1 MQFYK
6 ERILNAAQLKRL
18 SEHKYSC
25 TSASILDAWLQPWW
39 CWLVSKTPLWLAP
52 NLITIL
58 GLIVN
63 IVTTLI
69 LVWYSPDARQEPPQ
83 WAFAL
88 CALGVFVY
96 QSLDA
101 IDGKQ
106 ARRTGSQS
114 PLGELFDHGCDSI
127 STVFIALGACIAV
140 KLGEYPTWMFFQ
152 CFCAMTLF
160 YCAHWQAYVTG
171 TLKMGRIDV
180 TEAQYTIIG
189 IHLISATLGPD
200 AWATKIGSLEARYSL
215 GGAAVLGATLTLGAL
230 GAAIA
235 RGGVGKN
242 GSTVAIQGLDIPLRL
257 IACTLTFSTALYFV
271 VNFAASFRHRGCG
284 KNGSTVAVRHMH
296 MHAHVAMHMSHVM
309 HIMRWLRLPST
320 GVGLNL
326 LSNYAVVL
334 VTGTIVLGYVKV
346 IMKGGVGRNGSTVAV
361 RVLLSPI
368 GDTIRLKA
376 CLFPVEAARVYLPSK
391 IKLQPLYFQGTSILS
406 PVIPFSLVVVPAF
419 IIFQKSESQVY
430 ENHPAL
436 YIIAFGM
443 VTAKVTNRLVVAH
456 MTKSE
461 MEYYDW
467 SLLGPAMLFLNQYF
481 NHALP
486 EYYVLWLCT
495 IWVVVELIR
504 YCGQI
509 CLEICDHLHISL
521 FRITR
526 QTPAT
531 ASPHDKNGTNR
542 GRRAKRVPA

>member
-6 ERILNAAQLKRL
+6 ERILNAAQLKKL

-25 TSASILDAWLQPWW
+25 TSSSILDAWLQPWW

-69 LVWYSPDARQEPPQ
+69 LIWYSPDARTDPPR
-83 WAFAL
+83 WACL
-88 CALGVFVY
+88 VCALGVFVY

-127 STVFIALGACIAV
+127 STVFIAIGACTAV
-140 KLGEYPTWMFFQ
+140 NLGEYPTWMFFQ

-171 TLKMGRIDV
+171 TLRMGRIDV
-180 TEAQYTIIG
+180 TEAQYSIIA
-189 IHLISATLGPD
+189 IHLVSATLG
-200 AWATKIGSLEARYSL
+200 ARFWSTQIGGGVELRYSL
-215 GGAAVLGATLTLGAL
+215 ALCAVAGVALTLASL
-230 GAAIA
+230 AAAIL

-242 GSTVAIQGLDIPLRL
+242 GSTVA
-257 IACTLTFSTALYFV
+257 
-271 VNFAASFRHRGCG
+271 
-284 KNGSTVAVRHMH
+284 
-296 MHAHVAMHMSHVM
+296 
-309 HIMRWLRLPST
+309 
-320 GVGLNL
+320 
-326 LSNYAVVL
+326 
-334 VTGTIVLGYVKV
+334 
-346 IMKGGVGRNGSTVAV
+346 
-361 RVLLSPI
+361 
-368 GDTIRLKA
+368 
-376 CLFPVEAARVYLPSK
+376 
-391 IKLQPLYFQGTSILS
+391 GTSILS

-419 IIFQKSESQVY
+419 IIFQKSESHVY

-436 YIIAFGM
+436 YILAFGM
-443 VTAKVTNRLVVAH
+443 VAAKVTNRLVVAH

-461 MEYYDW
+461 MDLYDW

-481 NHALP
+481 NNAIP

-495 IWVVVELIR
+495 IWVCVDLVR
-504 YCGQI
+504 YCGQV
-509 CLEICDHLHISL
+509 CTEICAHLRIAL
-521 FRITR
+521 FRIPSPPR
-526 QTPAT
+526 GPGPGPA
-531 ASPHDKNGTNR
+531 APLAPAAPAPANGTARR
-542 GRRAKRVPA
+542 GSALTSDSENSESEDSAPLLNNDSIS

>member
-58 GLIVN
+58 GLIIN

-69 LVWYSPDARQEPPQ
+69 LVWYSPDARQDPPR
-83 WAFAL
+83 WACAV

-180 TEAQYTIIG
+180 TEAQYAIII
-189 IHLISATLGPD
+189 IHLISATLGPE
-200 AWATKIGSLEARYSL
+200 AWAAQLPTINISVNLLSNY
-215 GGAAVLGATLTLGAL
+215 AVVLMTVFLVFGYVKV
-230 GAAIA
+230 IM

-242 GSTVAIQGLDIPLRL
+242 GSTVA
-257 IACTLTFSTALYFV
+257 
-271 VNFAASFRHRGCG
+271 
-284 KNGSTVAVRHMH
+284 
-296 MHAHVAMHMSHVM
+296 
-309 HIMRWLRLPST
+309 
-320 GVGLNL
+320 
-326 LSNYAVVL
+326 
-334 VTGTIVLGYVKV
+334 
-346 IMKGGVGRNGSTVAV
+346 
-361 RVLLSPI
+361 
-368 GDTIRLKA
+368 
-376 CLFPVEAARVYLPSK
+376 
-391 IKLQPLYFQGTSILS
+391 GTSILS
-406 PVIPFSLVVVPAF
+406 PVIPFSFVVVPAF

-436 YIIAFGM
+436 YILAFGM
-443 VTAKVTNRLVVAH
+443 VAAKVTNRLVVAH

-467 SLLGPAMLFLNQYF
+467 SMLGPAMLFLNQYF
-481 NHALP
+481 NNALP

-495 IWVVVELIR
+495 VWVCIELVR

-509 CLEICDHLHISL
+509 CLEICEHLHIQL
-521 FRITR
+521 FRIASPPRAKPAADRNGTHAR
-526 QTPAT
+526 RLNTPARR
-531 ASPHDKNGTNR
+531 PHT
-542 GRRAKRVPA
+542 

>member
-69 LVWYSPDARQEPPQ
+69 LVWYSPDARQDPPR
-83 WAFAL
+83 WACAL
-88 CALGVFVY
+88 CALGVFIY

-180 TEAQYTIIG
+180 TEAQYSIIG
-189 IHLISATLGPD
+189 IHLVSAILGPSF
-200 AWATKIGSLEARYSL
+200 WATQVGGGLEVRYSL
-215 GGAAVLGATLTLGAL
+215 ALVAIAGAFLTVASLA
-230 GAAIA
+230 AAIIS
-235 RGGVGKN
+235 GGVGKN
-242 GSTVAIQGLDIPLRL
+242 GSTVA
-257 IACTLTFSTALYFV
+257 
-271 VNFAASFRHRGCG
+271 
-284 KNGSTVAVRHMH
+284 
-296 MHAHVAMHMSHVM
+296 
-309 HIMRWLRLPST
+309 
-320 GVGLNL
+320 
-326 LSNYAVVL
+326 
-334 VTGTIVLGYVKV
+334 
-346 IMKGGVGRNGSTVAV
+346 
-361 RVLLSPI
+361 
-368 GDTIRLKA
+368 
-376 CLFPVEAARVYLPSK
+376 
-391 IKLQPLYFQGTSILS
+391 GTSILS

-419 IIFQKSESQVY
+419 IIFQKSESHVY
-430 ENHPAL
+430 ENHPSL
-436 YIIAFGM
+436 YIMAFGM
-443 VTAKVTNRLVVAH
+443 VAAKVTNRLVVAH

-481 NHALP
+481 NNALP
-486 EYYVLWLCT
+486 EYWVLWLCT
-495 IWVVVELIR
+495 IWVCVDLVR

-509 CLEICDHLHISL
+509 CLEICEHLKIQL
-521 FRITR
+521 FRIPY
-526 QTPAT
+526 PAVGVAPPKPPADRNGVRCRAVFT
-531 ASPHDKNGTNR
+531 ATTAAYQRP
-542 GRRAKRVPA
+542 PAILAL

>member
-1 MQFYK
+1 MQFHK
-6 ERILNAAQLKRL
+6 ERILSAAQLKRL

-69 LVWYSPDARQEPPQ
+69 LVWYSPDARQEPPR
-83 WAFAL
+83 WACAL

-171 TLKMGRIDV
+171 TLRMGRIDV
-180 TEAQYTIIG
+180 TEAQYAIIL
-189 IHLISATLGPD
+189 IHLVSATIGAD
-200 AWATKIGSLEARYSL
+200 FWATQVGSLEMRYSL
-215 GGAAVLGATLTLGAL
+215 AGAGVAGTAFTMTAL

-235 RGGVGKN
+235 AGGVGKNGSTVALPINISLNLISNYGVLLTSAYLAYGYVNVIMRGGVGKN
-242 GSTVAIQGLDIPLRL
+242 GSTVA
-257 IACTLTFSTALYFV
+257 
-271 VNFAASFRHRGCG
+271 
-284 KNGSTVAVRHMH
+284 
-296 MHAHVAMHMSHVM
+296 
-309 HIMRWLRLPST
+309 
-320 GVGLNL
+320 
-326 LSNYAVVL
+326 
-334 VTGTIVLGYVKV
+334 
-346 IMKGGVGRNGSTVAV
+346 
-361 RVLLSPI
+361 
-368 GDTIRLKA
+368 
-376 CLFPVEAARVYLPSK
+376 
-391 IKLQPLYFQGTSILS
+391 GTSIVS
-406 PVIPFSLVVVPAF
+406 PVIPFALVVVPAF

-430 ENHPAL
+430 ENHPSL

-443 VTAKVTNRLVVAH
+443 VAAKVTNRLVVAH

-481 NHALP
+481 NNAIP
-486 EYYVLWLCT
+486 EYYVLWLCA
-495 IWVVVELIR
+495 IWVIVDLMR

-509 CLEICDHLHISL
+509 CLEICAHLKIQL
-521 FRITR
+521 FRISALP
-526 QTPAT
+526 PAP
-531 ASPHDKNGTNR
+531 AAAPPRAANNVSSDSDKSE
-542 GRRAKRVPA
+542 AEDAVPLLNDTDS

>member
-6 ERILNAAQLKRL
+6 EKKILNAAQLKRL

-25 TSASILDAWLQPWW
+25 TSDSILDALLQPWW

-69 LVWYSPDARQEPPQ
+69 LVWYSPDARQNPPG
-83 WAFAL
+83 WSFAL
-88 CALGVFVY
+88 CALGVFIY

-140 KLGEYPTWMFFQ
+140 RLGEYPTWMFFQ
-152 CFCAMTLF
+152 CVCAMTLF

-180 TEAQYTIIG
+180 TEAQYSIIA
-189 IHLISATLGPD
+189 IHLVSATLGPD
-200 AWATKIGSLEARYSL
+200 FWSTQIPSIDTGINLLSNY
-215 GGAAVLGATLTLGAL
+215 GVIAL
-230 GAAIA
+230 SAYLIVGYVNVIMK
-235 RGGVGKN
+235 GGVGKN
-242 GSTVAIQGLDIPLRL
+242 GSTVA
-257 IACTLTFSTALYFV
+257 
-271 VNFAASFRHRGCG
+271 
-284 KNGSTVAVRHMH
+284 
-296 MHAHVAMHMSHVM
+296 
-309 HIMRWLRLPST
+309 
-320 GVGLNL
+320 
-326 LSNYAVVL
+326 
-334 VTGTIVLGYVKV
+334 
-346 IMKGGVGRNGSTVAV
+346 
-361 RVLLSPI
+361 
-368 GDTIRLKA
+368 
-376 CLFPVEAARVYLPSK
+376 
-391 IKLQPLYFQGTSILS
+391 GTSILS

-436 YIIAFGM
+436 YILAFGM
-443 VTAKVTNRLVVAH
+443 VAAKVTNRLVVAH

-481 NHALP
+481 NNAIP

-495 IWVVVELIR
+495 VWVCVDLVR

-509 CLEICDHLHISL
+509 CLEICEHLKIQL
-521 FRITR
+521 FRI
-526 QTPAT
+526 PA
-531 ASPHDKNGTNR
+531 AGAAPPDRNGTAA
-542 GRRAKRVPA
+542 RRQPPRHAKRPQHS

>member
-235 RGGVGKN
+235 KGGVGKN
-242 GSTVAIQGLDIPLRL
+242 GSTVAIHGLDIPVRL
-257 IACTLTFSTALYFV
+257 FTCTLTFSTALYFV

-284 KNGSTVAVRHMH
+284 KNGSTVA
-296 MHAHVAMHMSHVM
+296 
-309 HIMRWLRLPST
+309 LPST

-346 IMKGGVGRNGSTVAV
+346 IMKGGVGRNGSTVA
-361 RVLLSPI
+361 
-368 GDTIRLKA
+368 
-376 CLFPVEAARVYLPSK
+376 
-391 IKLQPLYFQGTSILS
+391 GTSILS

-526 QTPAT
+526 QSPAT

>member
-25 TSASILDAWLQPWW
+25 TSASVLDAWLQPWW

-69 LVWYSPDARQEPPQ
+69 LVWYSPDARQDPPR
-83 WAFAL
+83 WACAL

-180 TEAQYTIIG
+180 TEAQFSIIG
-189 IHLISATLGPD
+189 IHLISAVLGPD
-200 AWATKIGSLEARYSL
+200 FWSTQVGGGLEIRYS
-215 GGAAVLGATLTLGAL
+215 VAL
-230 GAAIA
+230 AAIVGA
-235 RGGVGKN
+235 FLTIGTLAAAIVSGGVGKN
-242 GSTVAIQGLDIPLRL
+242 GSTVA
-257 IACTLTFSTALYFV
+257 
-271 VNFAASFRHRGCG
+271 
-284 KNGSTVAVRHMH
+284 
-296 MHAHVAMHMSHVM
+296 
-309 HIMRWLRLPST
+309 
-320 GVGLNL
+320 
-326 LSNYAVVL
+326 
-334 VTGTIVLGYVKV
+334 
-346 IMKGGVGRNGSTVAV
+346 
-361 RVLLSPI
+361 
-368 GDTIRLKA
+368 
-376 CLFPVEAARVYLPSK
+376 
-391 IKLQPLYFQGTSILS
+391 GTSILS

-419 IIFQKSESQVY
+419 IIFQKSESHVY

-436 YIIAFGM
+436 YILAFGM
-443 VTAKVTNRLVVAH
+443 VTAKVTNKLVVAH

-481 NHALP
+481 NNALP
-486 EYYVLWLCT
+486 EYWVLWLCT
-495 IWVVVELIR
+495 VWVCGELVR
-504 YCGQI
+504 YCGQV
-509 CLEICDHLHISL
+509 CREICDHLDIQL
-521 FRITR
+521 FRIPR
-526 QTPAT
+526 AAPAP
-531 ASPHDKNGTNR
+531 AS
-542 GRRAKRVPA
+542 ASAPAHSKAAPDRNAPCEPDRSDAEDTEPLLNNNSIS

>member
-6 ERILNAAQLKRL
+6 DRILNAAQLKRL

-69 LVWYSPDARQEPPQ
+69 LVWYSPDARQEPPR
-83 WAFAL
+83 WACAL

-180 TEAQYTIIG
+180 TEAQYAIIG
-189 IHLISATLGPD
+189 IHLVSAILGPA
-200 AWATKIGSLEARYSL
+200 AWTSKILGIQCGLYAT
-215 GGAAVLGATLTLGAL
+215 AVSFA
-230 GAAIA
+230 AAIYFTINFA
-235 RGGVGKN
+235 STFRDRGCGKNGSTVAIPTVNQSLNLVSNYGVVLVTLALVFSYVKVIMKGGVGKN
-242 GSTVAIQGLDIPLRL
+242 GSTVA
-257 IACTLTFSTALYFV
+257 
-271 VNFAASFRHRGCG
+271 
-284 KNGSTVAVRHMH
+284 
-296 MHAHVAMHMSHVM
+296 
-309 HIMRWLRLPST
+309 
-320 GVGLNL
+320 
-326 LSNYAVVL
+326 
-334 VTGTIVLGYVKV
+334 
-346 IMKGGVGRNGSTVAV
+346 
-361 RVLLSPI
+361 
-368 GDTIRLKA
+368 
-376 CLFPVEAARVYLPSK
+376 
-391 IKLQPLYFQGTSILS
+391 GTSILS

-419 IIFQKSESQVY
+419 IIFQKSESHVY

-436 YIIAFGM
+436 YILAFGM
-443 VTAKVTNRLVVAH
+443 VAAKVTNRLVVAH

-481 NHALP
+481 NNAIP

-495 IWVVVELIR
+495 VWVCADLIR

-509 CLEICDHLHISL
+509 CLEICDHLKIRL
-521 FRITR
+521 FRIPYP
-526 QTPAT
+526 PAP
-531 ASPHDKNGTNR
+531 ASPKHTERNGFRELLIGIDGCDCLVLIKFGDTIVTKYNKYTLSTDSEKSENEDS
-542 GRRAKRVPA
+542 APLLNNNSIT

>member
-200 AWATKIGSLEARYSL
+200 AWATK
-215 GGAAVLGATLTLGAL
+215 
-230 GAAIA
+230 
-235 RGGVGKN
+235 
-242 GSTVAIQGLDIPLRL
+242 
-257 IACTLTFSTALYFV
+257 
-271 VNFAASFRHRGCG
+271 
-284 KNGSTVAVRHMH
+284 
-296 MHAHVAMHMSHVM
+296 
-309 HIMRWLRLPST
+309 LPST

-346 IMKGGVGRNGSTVAV
+346 IMKGGVGRNGSTVA
-361 RVLLSPI
+361 
-368 GDTIRLKA
+368 
-376 CLFPVEAARVYLPSK
+376 
-391 IKLQPLYFQGTSILS
+391 GTSILS

-526 QTPAT
+526 QSPAT
-531 ASPHDKNGTNR
+531 ASPHDKNVCVFITVSSESEKSESEDVAPLINNNSIS
-542 GRRAKRVPA
+542 

>member
-58 GLIVN
+58 GLIIN

-69 LVWYSPDARQEPPQ
+69 LVWYSPDAKSDPPR
-83 WAFAL
+83 WACFL
-88 CALGVFVY
+88 CALGVFIY

-127 STVFIALGACIAV
+127 STVFIAVGACTAV
-140 KLGEYPTWMFFQ
+140 RLGEYPTWMFFQ

-180 TEAQYTIIG
+180 TEAQYSIIL
-189 IHLISATLGPD
+189 IHLVSAILGPQI
-200 AWATKIGSLEARYSL
+200 WSVQVWSGLEMRYSV
-215 GGAAVLGATLTLGAL
+215 GAAAVLAATLTLGAL
-230 GAAIA
+230 AAAILA
-235 RGGVGKN
+235 GGVGKNGSTVAVPPLHVEFIVVSNCALVSLAAYLIVGYARLITRGGVGKN
-242 GSTVAIQGLDIPLRL
+242 GSTVA
-257 IACTLTFSTALYFV
+257 
-271 VNFAASFRHRGCG
+271 
-284 KNGSTVAVRHMH
+284 
-296 MHAHVAMHMSHVM
+296 
-309 HIMRWLRLPST
+309 
-320 GVGLNL
+320 
-326 LSNYAVVL
+326 
-334 VTGTIVLGYVKV
+334 
-346 IMKGGVGRNGSTVAV
+346 
-361 RVLLSPI
+361 
-368 GDTIRLKA
+368 
-376 CLFPVEAARVYLPSK
+376 
-391 IKLQPLYFQGTSILS
+391 GTSILS

-419 IIFQKSESQVY
+419 IIFQKSESLVY
-430 ENHPAL
+430 ETHPIL
-436 YIIAFGM
+436 YILTFGM
-443 VTAKVTNRLVVAH
+443 VAAKVTNRLVVAH

-461 MEYYDW
+461 MQYYDW

-481 NHALP
+481 NNAIP
-486 EYYVLWLCT
+486 EYYVLWLAN
-495 IWVVVELIR
+495 IWVCVDLVR

-509 CLEICDHLHISL
+509 CTEICEHLKIHL
-521 FRITR
+521 FKI
-526 QTPAT
+526 PFPPP
-531 ASPHDKNGTNR
+531 ASPPHDRNVTSDSSDKSEDSEVDSDAAPLLNNNTVS
-542 GRRAKRVPA
+542 A

>member
-25 TSASILDAWLQPWW
+25 TSASILDVWLQPWW

-69 LVWYSPDARQEPPQ
+69 LIWYSPDARQEPPR
-83 WAFAL
+83 WACAL
-88 CALGVFVY
+88 CALGVFIY

-180 TEAQYTIIG
+180 TEAQYAIIG
-189 IHLISATLGPD
+189 IHLISAVLGSD
-200 AWATKIGSLEARYSL
+200 AWATKFPPFNISLNLMSNY
-215 GGAAVLGATLTLGAL
+215 AVVLMSATLIFGY
-230 GAAIA
+230 IKVIMK
-235 RGGVGKN
+235 GGVGKN
-242 GSTVAIQGLDIPLRL
+242 GSTVA
-257 IACTLTFSTALYFV
+257 
-271 VNFAASFRHRGCG
+271 
-284 KNGSTVAVRHMH
+284 
-296 MHAHVAMHMSHVM
+296 
-309 HIMRWLRLPST
+309 
-320 GVGLNL
+320 
-326 LSNYAVVL
+326 
-334 VTGTIVLGYVKV
+334 
-346 IMKGGVGRNGSTVAV
+346 
-361 RVLLSPI
+361 
-368 GDTIRLKA
+368 
-376 CLFPVEAARVYLPSK
+376 
-391 IKLQPLYFQGTSILS
+391 GTSILS

-419 IIFQKSESQVY
+419 IIFQKSESHVY

-436 YIIAFGM
+436 YILAFGM
-443 VTAKVTNRLVVAH
+443 VAAKVTNRLVVAH

-481 NHALP
+481 NNAIP

-495 IWVVVELIR
+495 IWVVANLMR

-509 CLEICDHLHISL
+509 CLEICDHLKIHL
-521 FRITR
+521 FRITYPPVPLSMP
-526 QTPAT
+526 T
-531 ASPHDKNGTNR
+531 SPKHAERNDRFWGYNCYEI
-542 GRRAKRVPA
+542 

>member
-58 GLIVN
+58 GLIIN

-69 LVWYSPDARQEPPQ
+69 LVWYSPDARQEPPR
-83 WAFAL
+83 WACAL

-140 KLGEYPTWMFFQ
+140 RLGDYPTWMFFQ

-171 TLKMGRIDV
+171 TLKMGRVDV
-180 TEAQYTIIG
+180 TEAQYTIIA
-189 IHLISATLGPD
+189 IHIISAALGPSV
-200 AWATKIGSLEARYSL
+200 WATEVGSFEMRYSL
-215 GGAAVLGATLTLGAL
+215 GLAAVMAAVLTLGSL
-230 GAAIA
+230 GAAIIA
-235 RGGVGKN
+235 GGVGKN
-242 GSTVAIQGLDIPLRL
+242 GSTVA
-257 IACTLTFSTALYFV
+257 
-271 VNFAASFRHRGCG
+271 
-284 KNGSTVAVRHMH
+284 
-296 MHAHVAMHMSHVM
+296 
-309 HIMRWLRLPST
+309 
-320 GVGLNL
+320 
-326 LSNYAVVL
+326 
-334 VTGTIVLGYVKV
+334 
-346 IMKGGVGRNGSTVAV
+346 
-361 RVLLSPI
+361 
-368 GDTIRLKA
+368 
-376 CLFPVEAARVYLPSK
+376 
-391 IKLQPLYFQGTSILS
+391 GTSILS
-406 PVIPFSLVVVPAF
+406 PVIPFSFVVVPAF
-419 IIFQKSESQVY
+419 IIFQKSESHVY

-436 YIIAFGM
+436 YILAFGM
-443 VTAKVTNRLVVAH
+443 VAAKVTNRLVVAH

-461 MEYYDW
+461 MELYDW
-467 SLLGPAMLFLNQYF
+467 SMLGPAMLFLNQYF
-481 NHALP
+481 NNAIP

-495 IWVVVELIR
+495 IWVCVDLMR

-509 CLEICDHLHISL
+509 CLEICAHLNIQL
-521 FRITR
+521 FRITPCEPSEKIAHR
-526 QTPAT
+526 NVTSSDEQSENDDEAPLMNNY
-531 ASPHDKNGTNR
+531 S
-542 GRRAKRVPA
+542 VS

>member
-69 LVWYSPDARQEPPQ
+69 LVWYSPDARQDPPR
-83 WAFAL
+83 WSCAL
-88 CALGVFVY
+88 CALGVFIY

-152 CFCAMTLF
+152 CFSAMTLF

-180 TEAQYTIIG
+180 TEAQYSIMG
-189 IHLISATLGPD
+189 IHLVSAILGPSF
-200 AWATKIGSLEARYSL
+200 WATQMPVVGLPWWVIVLL
-215 GGAAVLGATLTLGAL
+215 GCNTAFVLFC
-230 GAAIA
+230 I
-235 RGGVGKN
+235 
-242 GSTVAIQGLDIPLRL
+242 DFFP
-257 IACTLTFSTALYFV
+257 TFR
-271 VNFAASFRHRGCG
+271 NRGCG
-284 KNGSTVAVRHMH
+284 KNGSTVA
-296 MHAHVAMHMSHVM
+296 
-309 HIMRWLRLPST
+309 
-320 GVGLNL
+320 
-326 LSNYAVVL
+326 
-334 VTGTIVLGYVKV
+334 
-346 IMKGGVGRNGSTVAV
+346 
-361 RVLLSPI
+361 
-368 GDTIRLKA
+368 
-376 CLFPVEAARVYLPSK
+376 
-391 IKLQPLYFQGTSILS
+391 GTSILS

-419 IIFQKSESQVY
+419 IIFQKSESNVY
-430 ENHPAL
+430 QHHPSL
-436 YIIAFGM
+436 YIMAFGM
-443 VTAKVTNRLVVAH
+443 VAAKVTNRLVVAH

-461 MEYYDW
+461 MDYYDW

-481 NHALP
+481 NNALP

-495 IWVVVELIR
+495 LWVCSDLIR

-509 CLEICDHLHISL
+509 CLEICDHLKIQL
-521 FRITR
+521 FRIS
-526 QTPAT
+526 PL
-531 ASPHDKNGTNR
+531 ASERPE
-542 GRRAKRVPA
+542 RAERPERPDRNVTSESERSDAEDTQPLINENSIS

>member
-25 TSASILDAWLQPWW
+25 VSASLLDAWLQPWW

-69 LVWYSPDARQEPPQ
+69 LVWYSPDARQDPPR
-83 WAFAL
+83 WACAL

-180 TEAQYTIIG
+180 TEAQYSIIA

-200 AWATKIGSLEARYSL
+200 FWAMQLPTVNVSLIMISNVVVNL
-215 GGAAVLGATLTLGAL
+215 LAL
-230 GAAIA
+230 YLIFGYVNVIMK
-235 RGGVGKN
+235 GGVGKN
-242 GSTVAIQGLDIPLRL
+242 GSTVA
-257 IACTLTFSTALYFV
+257 
-271 VNFAASFRHRGCG
+271 
-284 KNGSTVAVRHMH
+284 
-296 MHAHVAMHMSHVM
+296 
-309 HIMRWLRLPST
+309 
-320 GVGLNL
+320 
-326 LSNYAVVL
+326 
-334 VTGTIVLGYVKV
+334 
-346 IMKGGVGRNGSTVAV
+346 
-361 RVLLSPI
+361 
-368 GDTIRLKA
+368 
-376 CLFPVEAARVYLPSK
+376 
-391 IKLQPLYFQGTSILS
+391 GTSILS
-406 PVIPFSLVVVPAF
+406 PVIPFSFVVVPAF

-436 YIIAFGM
+436 YILAFGM
-443 VTAKVTNRLVVAH
+443 VAAKVTNRLVVAH

-481 NHALP
+481 NNAIP

-495 IWVVVELIR
+495 IWVCTDLVR

-509 CLEICDHLHISL
+509 CLEICAHLHIRL
-521 FRITR
+521 FRIA
-526 QTPAT
+526 PAPPAQAPLPPGLN
-531 ASPHDKNGTNR
+531 ASSDSEPSDTEDTSPLAPNSNKHTYAYDNVLNNNL
-542 GRRAKRVPA
+542 

>member
-25 TSASILDAWLQPWW
+25 VSASLLDAWLQPWW

-69 LVWYSPDARQEPPQ
+69 LVWYSPDARQDPPR
-83 WAFAL
+83 WACAL

-180 TEAQYTIIG
+180 TEAQYSIIA

-200 AWATKIGSLEARYSL
+200 FWAMQVGGAMIEARYSL
-215 GGAAVLGATLTLGAL
+215 ALAAVAGACLTIGAL

-235 RGGVGKN
+235 TGGVGKN
-242 GSTVAIQGLDIPLRL
+242 GSTVA
-257 IACTLTFSTALYFV
+257 
-271 VNFAASFRHRGCG
+271 
-284 KNGSTVAVRHMH
+284 
-296 MHAHVAMHMSHVM
+296 
-309 HIMRWLRLPST
+309 
-320 GVGLNL
+320 
-326 LSNYAVVL
+326 
-334 VTGTIVLGYVKV
+334 
-346 IMKGGVGRNGSTVAV
+346 
-361 RVLLSPI
+361 
-368 GDTIRLKA
+368 
-376 CLFPVEAARVYLPSK
+376 
-391 IKLQPLYFQGTSILS
+391 GTSILS
-406 PVIPFSLVVVPAF
+406 PVIPFSFVVVPAF

-436 YIIAFGM
+436 YILAFGM
-443 VTAKVTNRLVVAH
+443 VAAKVTNRLVVAH

-481 NHALP
+481 NNAIP

-495 IWVVVELIR
+495 IWVCTDLVR

-509 CLEICDHLHISL
+509 CLEICAHLHIRL
-521 FRITR
+521 FRIA
-526 QTPAT
+526 PAPPAQAPLPPGLN
-531 ASPHDKNGTNR
+531 ASSDSEPSDTEDTSPLAPNSNKHTYAYDNVLNNNL
-542 GRRAKRVPA
+542 

>member
-284 KNGSTVAVRHMH
+284 KNGSTVA
-296 MHAHVAMHMSHVM
+296 
-309 HIMRWLRLPST
+309 
-320 GVGLNL
+320 
-326 LSNYAVVL
+326 
-334 VTGTIVLGYVKV
+334 
-346 IMKGGVGRNGSTVAV
+346 
-361 RVLLSPI
+361 
-368 GDTIRLKA
+368 
-376 CLFPVEAARVYLPSK
+376 
-391 IKLQPLYFQGTSILS
+391 GTSILS

>member
-69 LVWYSPDARQEPPQ
+69 LVWYSPDARQDPPR
-83 WAFAL
+83 WACAL
-88 CALGVFVY
+88 CALGVFIY

-180 TEAQYTIIG
+180 TEAQYSIIG
-189 IHLISATLGPD
+189 IHLVSAILGPSF
-200 AWATKIGSLEARYSL
+200 WATQIPVLNMPLSLQASIMCNTAQMCFVINFVTTFQGRGCGKNGSTIALPINISINLVSNY
-215 GGAAVLGATLTLGAL
+215 AVVFLTLYLVG
-230 GAAIA
+230 GYISVIMK
-235 RGGVGKN
+235 GGVGKN
-242 GSTVAIQGLDIPLRL
+242 GSTVA
-257 IACTLTFSTALYFV
+257 
-271 VNFAASFRHRGCG
+271 
-284 KNGSTVAVRHMH
+284 
-296 MHAHVAMHMSHVM
+296 
-309 HIMRWLRLPST
+309 
-320 GVGLNL
+320 
-326 LSNYAVVL
+326 
-334 VTGTIVLGYVKV
+334 
-346 IMKGGVGRNGSTVAV
+346 
-361 RVLLSPI
+361 
-368 GDTIRLKA
+368 
-376 CLFPVEAARVYLPSK
+376 
-391 IKLQPLYFQGTSILS
+391 GTSILS

-419 IIFQKSESQVY
+419 IIFQKSESHVY
-430 ENHPAL
+430 ENHPSL
-436 YIIAFGM
+436 YIMAFGM
-443 VTAKVTNRLVVAH
+443 VAAKVTNRLVVAH

-481 NHALP
+481 NNALP
-486 EYYVLWLCT
+486 EYWVLWLCT
-495 IWVVVELIR
+495 IWVCVDLVR

-509 CLEICDHLHISL
+509 CLEICEHLKIQL
-521 FRITR
+521 FRIPY
-526 QTPAT
+526 PAVGVAPPKPPADRNA
-531 ASPHDKNGTNR
+531 ASESEKSDSEDT
-542 GRRAKRVPA
+542 VPLLNNNSIS

>member
-58 GLIVN
+58 GLIINV
-63 IVTTLI
+63 VTTLI
-69 LVWYSPDARQEPPQ
+69 LVWYSPDARQDVPR
-83 WAFAL
+83 WACAA

-171 TLKMGRIDV
+171 TLKMGRVDV
-180 TEAQYTIIG
+180 TEAQYAIMAIQ
-189 IHLISATLGPD
+189 LISATLGPD
-200 AWATKIGSLEARYSL
+200 FWATKVGGLEMRYSL
-215 GGAAVLGATLTLGAL
+215 AGVAVLGTALTLGSLATAILAGGVGKNGSTVAL
-230 GAAIA
+230 PTVDLSINLVSNYAVVLMTLSLVFGYVKVIM

-242 GSTVAIQGLDIPLRL
+242 GSTVA
-257 IACTLTFSTALYFV
+257 
-271 VNFAASFRHRGCG
+271 
-284 KNGSTVAVRHMH
+284 
-296 MHAHVAMHMSHVM
+296 
-309 HIMRWLRLPST
+309 
-320 GVGLNL
+320 
-326 LSNYAVVL
+326 
-334 VTGTIVLGYVKV
+334 
-346 IMKGGVGRNGSTVAV
+346 
-361 RVLLSPI
+361 
-368 GDTIRLKA
+368 
-376 CLFPVEAARVYLPSK
+376 
-391 IKLQPLYFQGTSILS
+391 GTSILS

-419 IIFQKSESQVY
+419 IIFQKSESHVY
-430 ENHPAL
+430 ENHPSL
-436 YIIAFGM
+436 YILAFGM
-443 VTAKVTNRLVVAH
+443 VAAKVTNRLVVAH

-467 SLLGPAMLFLNQYF
+467 SLYRVIKYQPPRTADIGHSARLWTTLPLVSREEMAENGDFITSTIINKTTAPS
-481 NHALP
+481 HASRLSN
-486 EYYVLWLCT
+486 
-495 IWVVVELIR
+495 I
-504 YCGQI
+504 
-509 CLEICDHLHISL
+509 
-521 FRITR
+521 
-526 QTPAT
+526 
-531 ASPHDKNGTNR
+531 
-542 GRRAKRVPA
+542 VPYK

>member
-58 GLIVN
+58 GLLIN

-69 LVWYSPDARQEPPQ
+69 LVWYSPDARQDPPR
-83 WAFAL
+83 WACAL

-180 TEAQYTIIG
+180 TEAQYSIMV
-189 IHLISATLGPD
+189 IHLISAILGPD
-200 AWATKIGSLEARYSL
+200 FWATQLPTINISINLMSNYVV
-215 GGAAVLGATLTLGAL
+215 VLLTL
-230 GAAIA
+230 
-235 RGGVGKN
+235 
-242 GSTVAIQGLDIPLRL
+242 S
-257 IACTLTFSTALYFV
+257 
-271 VNFAASFRHRGCG
+271 
-284 KNGSTVAVRHMH
+284 
-296 MHAHVAMHMSHVM
+296 
-309 HIMRWLRLPST
+309 
-320 GVGLNL
+320 
-326 LSNYAVVL
+326 L
-334 VTGTIVLGYVKV
+334 VFGYVKV
-346 IMKGGVGRNGSTVAV
+346 IMKGGVGKNGSTVA
-361 RVLLSPI
+361 
-368 GDTIRLKA
+368 
-376 CLFPVEAARVYLPSK
+376 
-391 IKLQPLYFQGTSILS
+391 GTSILS
-406 PVIPFSLVVVPAF
+406 PVIPFSFVVVPAF
-419 IIFQKSESQVY
+419 IIFQKSESHVY
-430 ENHPAL
+430 ENHPSL

-443 VTAKVTNRLVVAH
+443 VAAKVTNRLVVAH

-467 SLLGPAMLFLNQYF
+467 SMLGPSMLFLNQYF
-481 NHALP
+481 NNALP
-486 EYYVLWLCT
+486 EYYVLWMCT
-495 IWVVVELIR
+495 IWVVVDFMR

-509 CLEICDHLHISL
+509 CLEICDHLKIRL
-521 FRITR
+521 FWIPYPPVNVQANMHSSTHANERNVTSDSEKSESEDSAPLLNNNSIIT
-526 QTPAT
+526 
-531 ASPHDKNGTNR
+531 
-542 GRRAKRVPA
+542 

>member
-6 ERILNAAQLKRL
+6 ERILNAAQLKKL

-25 TSASILDAWLQPWW
+25 TSSSILDAWLQPWW

-69 LVWYSPDARQEPPQ
+69 LVWYSPDARTDPPA
-83 WAFAL
+83 WACAL

-127 STVFIALGACIAV
+127 STVFIALGACTAV

-171 TLKMGRIDV
+171 TLRMGKVDV
-180 TEAQYTIIG
+180 TEAQYSIIA
-189 IHLISATLGPD
+189 IHLVSATLGSSFWSTQIPH
-200 AWATKIGSLEARYSL
+200 TSVPCSL
-215 GGAAVLGATLTLGAL
+215 AVIAL
-230 GAAIA
+230 GLAVQI
-235 RGGVGKN
+235 
-242 GSTVAIQGLDIPLRL
+242 
-257 IACTLTFSTALYFV
+257 
-271 VNFAASFRHRGCG
+271 NFALQFAAGFRRRGCG
-284 KNGSTVAVRHMH
+284 KNGSTVA
-296 MHAHVAMHMSHVM
+296 
-309 HIMRWLRLPST
+309 
-320 GVGLNL
+320 
-326 LSNYAVVL
+326 
-334 VTGTIVLGYVKV
+334 
-346 IMKGGVGRNGSTVAV
+346 
-361 RVLLSPI
+361 
-368 GDTIRLKA
+368 
-376 CLFPVEAARVYLPSK
+376 
-391 IKLQPLYFQGTSILS
+391 GTSILS

-419 IIFQKSESQVY
+419 IIFQKSESHVY

-436 YIIAFGM
+436 YIMAFGM
-443 VTAKVTNRLVVAH
+443 VAAKVTNRLVVAH

-461 MEYYDW
+461 MDYYDW

-481 NHALP
+481 NNAIP

-495 IWVVVELIR
+495 IWVCVDLTR

-509 CLEICDHLHISL
+509 CLEICEHLKIKL
-521 FRITR
+521 FRITPVAAKPS
-526 QTPAT
+526 PAH
-531 ASPHDKNGTNR
+531 AHHDRNVTSDSDKSETEDSAPLINNNSIS
-542 GRRAKRVPA
+542 

>member
-58 GLIVN
+58 GLIIN

-69 LVWYSPDARQEPPQ
+69 LVWYSPDARQDPPR
-83 WAFAL
+83 WACAV

-180 TEAQYTIIG
+180 TEAQYAIII
-189 IHLISATLGPD
+189 IHLISATLGPE
-200 AWATKIGSLEARYSL
+200 AWAAQVGSLEARYSL
-215 GGAAVLGATLTLGAL
+215 GGAALAGAALTLGSL

-235 RGGVGKN
+235 
-242 GSTVAIQGLDIPLRL
+242 A
-257 IACTLTFSTALYFV
+257 
-271 VNFAASFRHRGCG
+271 
-284 KNGSTVAVRHMH
+284 
-296 MHAHVAMHMSHVM
+296 
-309 HIMRWLRLPST
+309 
-320 GVGLNL
+320 
-326 LSNYAVVL
+326 
-334 VTGTIVLGYVKV
+334 
-346 IMKGGVGRNGSTVAV
+346 GGVGRNGSTVA
-361 RVLLSPI
+361 
-368 GDTIRLKA
+368 
-376 CLFPVEAARVYLPSK
+376 
-391 IKLQPLYFQGTSILS
+391 GTSILS
-406 PVIPFSLVVVPAF
+406 PVIPFSFVVVPAF

-436 YIIAFGM
+436 YILAFGM
-443 VTAKVTNRLVVAH
+443 VAAKVTNRLVVAH

-467 SLLGPAMLFLNQYF
+467 SMLGPAMLFLNQYF
-481 NHALP
+481 NNALP

-495 IWVVVELIR
+495 VWVCIELVR

-509 CLEICDHLHISL
+509 CLEICEHLHIQL
-521 FRITR
+521 FRI
-526 QTPAT
+526 
-531 ASPHDKNGTNR
+531 ASPP
-542 GRRAKRVPA
+542 RAKPAADRNDWELSKVTSDSEKSESEDTAPLINNNSIS

>member
-6 ERILNAAQLKRL
+6 ERILNAAQLKKL

-25 TSASILDAWLQPWW
+25 TSSSILDAWLQPWW

-69 LVWYSPDARQEPPQ
+69 LIWYSPDARTDPPR
-83 WAFAL
+83 WACLL
-88 CALGVFVY
+88 CAVGVFVY

-127 STVFIALGACIAV
+127 STVFIALGACTAV
-140 KLGEYPTWMFFQ
+140 NLGEYPTWMFFQ

-171 TLKMGRIDV
+171 TLRMGRVDV
-180 TEAQYTIIG
+180 TEAQYSIIA
-189 IHLISATLGPD
+189 IHLVSATLG
-200 AWATKIGSLEARYSL
+200 ARFWSTQIGGGVELRYSL
-215 GGAAVLGATLTLGAL
+215 ALCAVAGVALTLAAL
-230 GAAIA
+230 AAAIL

-242 GSTVAIQGLDIPLRL
+242 GSTVA
-257 IACTLTFSTALYFV
+257 
-271 VNFAASFRHRGCG
+271 
-284 KNGSTVAVRHMH
+284 
-296 MHAHVAMHMSHVM
+296 
-309 HIMRWLRLPST
+309 
-320 GVGLNL
+320 
-326 LSNYAVVL
+326 
-334 VTGTIVLGYVKV
+334 
-346 IMKGGVGRNGSTVAV
+346 
-361 RVLLSPI
+361 
-368 GDTIRLKA
+368 
-376 CLFPVEAARVYLPSK
+376 
-391 IKLQPLYFQGTSILS
+391 GTSILS

-419 IIFQKSESQVY
+419 IIFQKSESHVY

-436 YIIAFGM
+436 YILAFGM
-443 VTAKVTNRLVVAH
+443 VAAKVTNRLVVAH

-461 MEYYDW
+461 MDLYDW

-481 NHALP
+481 NNAIP

-495 IWVVVELIR
+495 IWVCVDLVR
-504 YCGQI
+504 YCGQV
-509 CLEICDHLHISL
+509 CMEICAHLKIAL
-521 FRITR
+521 FRIHPP
-526 QTPAT
+526 PAPP
-531 ASPHDKNGTNR
+531 AAPAAPANGTA
-542 GRRAKRVPA
+542 RRVSALTSDSEKSESEDSAPLLNNNSIS

>member
-6 ERILNAAQLKRL
+6 DRILNAAQLKRL

-58 GLIVN
+58 GLIIN

-69 LVWYSPDARQEPPQ
+69 LVWYSPDARQDPPR
-83 WAFAL
+83 WACAV

-180 TEAQYTIIG
+180 TEAQYAIIL
-189 IHLISATLGPD
+189 IHLISATLGPE
-200 AWATKIGSLEARYSL
+200 AWAYQIPGLEVPWRLKVFSL
-215 GGAAVLGATLTLGAL
+215 AVAG
-230 GAAIA
+230 
-235 RGGVGKN
+235 
-242 GSTVAIQGLDIPLRL
+242 Q
-257 IACTLTFSTALYFV
+257 LYFII
-271 VNFAASFRHRGCG
+271 NFLSTFRVRGCG
-284 KNGSTVAVRHMH
+284 KNGSTVA
-296 MHAHVAMHMSHVM
+296 
-309 HIMRWLRLPST
+309 
-320 GVGLNL
+320 
-326 LSNYAVVL
+326 
-334 VTGTIVLGYVKV
+334 
-346 IMKGGVGRNGSTVAV
+346 
-361 RVLLSPI
+361 
-368 GDTIRLKA
+368 
-376 CLFPVEAARVYLPSK
+376 
-391 IKLQPLYFQGTSILS
+391 GTSILS
-406 PVIPFSLVVVPAF
+406 PVIPFSFVVVPAF
-419 IIFQKSESQVY
+419 IIFQKSESHVY

-436 YIIAFGM
+436 YILAFGM
-443 VTAKVTNRLVVAH
+443 VAAKVTNRLVVAH

-467 SLLGPAMLFLNQYF
+467 SMLGPAMLFLNQYF
-481 NHALP
+481 NNALP

-495 IWVVVELIR
+495 VWVCIELVR

-509 CLEICDHLHISL
+509 CLEICEHLHIQL
-521 FRITR
+521 FRISA
-526 QTPAT
+526 P
-531 ASPHDKNGTNR
+531 
-542 GRRAKRVPA
+542 RAKPAAANVTSDSEKSESEDTAPLINNNSIS